1 MASTARKSS
10 TQAKVGRVRVYQNM
24 GTFSGYTEELKKLER
39 FLDYQLTRFKI
50 QHKLTGEWSLMV
62 YVSREEVPKK
72 A

>member
-1 MASTARKSS
+1 MASAARKS
-10 TQAKVGRVRVYQNM
+10 KVANETRRVRVYQNM